1 MDAVFDQLNELFL
14 ELNGHMAR
22 TGGQLLDWAVDAQ
35 IITDDERDSYYLVG
49 GI

>member
-22 TGGQLLDWAVDAQ
+22 TGGQLLDWAADAGL
-35 IITDDERDSYYLVG
+35 ITDDERDQFYLIG
-49 GI
+49 NI